1 MRPAAER
8 WLFQL
13 VVFVGALVPI
23 SAGAAGV
30 LQGPGM
36 IHGLVPWN
44 ADLDSHFRYLSGLLL
59 GIGIAYMMCI
69 PHIER
74 RRDIFAY
81 LSLIVI
87 VGGCGR
93 LVAAANDGFP
103 TAPHR
108 FAFVMELVVVPLL
121 LLWSRRIGRPA

>member
-1 MRPAAER
+1 VKPEAEHR
-8 WLFQL
+8 LFQL
-13 VVFVGALVPI
+13 LVFIGALVPI

-30 LQGPGM
+30 IQGSEM
-36 IHGLVPWN
+36 IHGPLQSN

-59 GIGIAYMMCI
+59 GIGIAYVTCI
-69 PHIER
+69 PNIER
-74 RRDIFAY
+74 KRGIFAY

-87 VGGCGR
+87 LGGCAR
-93 LVAAANDGFP
+93 LVAVVQDGLP

-121 LLWSRRIGRPA
+121 LLWSRRLGRLA